1 MALDQIDVDNL
12 DEKEGDEMSFFD
24 HIAAL
29 RGHLVR
35 SFLVLF
41 GVLIAVF
48 CYSDFLF
55 SDVLQGP
62 TKADFITFRF
72 LCQQNILCFTMP
84 EVKFKTLTL
93 GEAFGTAMSASFWIA
108 LAISFPYIVWEVWR
122 FVKPGLHKKEQ
133 EGAGLML
140 LIIGLLFAVGLLFG
154 YYVVAPLAISFL
166 LNFTLPGVT
175 NSEPSI
181 SSYIDNLIAFTIP
194 LGFVFEL
201 PVIMYFLGRIG
212 IVSAK
217 MLRNSRRYAALIL
230 MIIAAVITPSPDAWS
245 MALVFV
251 PLYGLFEASIW
262 VVAKVDAKREKEHA
276 EFMKS

>member
-1 MALDQIDVDNL
+1 MALDQIDVDKM
-12 DEKEGDEMSFFD
+12 DEEGDEMSFFD

-41 GVLIAVF
+41 SVLIAVF

-55 SDVLQGP
+55 SDVLQAP
-62 TKADFITFRF
+62 AKPDFFTFRV
-72 LCQQNILCFTMP
+72 LCENNILCFTMP

-108 LAISFPYIVWEVWR
+108 LAISFPYIVWEIWR
-122 FVKPGLHKKEQ
+122 FVKPGLHPKEQ
-133 EGAGLML
+133 QGASFIL
-140 LIIGLLFAVGLLFG
+140 LIIGILFAIGLLFG

-181 SSYIDNLIAFTIP
+181 NSYIDNLIAFTIP

-217 MLRNSRRYAALIL
+217 LLRSSRRYAALIL
-230 MIIAAVITPSPDAWS
+230 MIIAAVITPSPDAMS

-251 PLYGLFEASIW
+251 PLYSLFEASIW
-262 VVAKVDAKREKEHA
+262 VVAKIDAKRAKE
-276 EFMKS
+276 ESSPS

>member
-1 MALDQIDVDNL
+1 MALDQVDVDKL
-12 DEKEGDEMSFFD
+12 DGNEGDEMSFFD

-29 RGHLVR
+29 RGHIVR

-41 GVLIAVF
+41 AVLIVVF
-48 CYSDFLF
+48 CYNDFIF
-55 SDVLQGP
+55 SDILQGP

-108 LAISFPYIVWEVWR
+108 LAISFPYIVWEIWR
-122 FVKPGLHKKEQ
+122 FVKPGLHEKEQ
-133 EGAGLML
+133 EGASFLL
-140 LIIGLLFAVGLLFG
+140 LIIGVLFAVGLLFG

-166 LNFTLPGVT
+166 LNFTIPGVT

-217 MLRNSRRYAALIL
+217 LLRNSRRYAALIL

-262 VVAKVDAKREKEHA
+262 VVAKVDAKREKENEA
-276 EFMKS
+276 FMKS

>member
-1 MALDQIDVDNL
+1 MALDQIDIDKM
-12 DEKEGDEMSFFD
+12 DEEGDEMSFFD

-41 GVLIAVF
+41 SVLIAVF
-48 CYSDFLF
+48 CCNDFLF
-55 SDVLQGP
+55 KEILMAP
-62 TKADFITFRF
+62 AKPNFFTFRF
-72 LCQQNILCFTMP
+72 LCENNILCFTIP
-84 EVKFKTLTL
+84 KVEFTTLTL
-93 GEAFGTAMSASFWIA
+93 GEAFGTVMSASFWIA
-108 LAISFPYIVWEVWR
+108 LAISFPYIVWEIWR

-133 EGAGLML
+133 EGAGFML
-140 LIIGLLFAVGLLFG
+140 LIIGVLFAIGLLFG

-166 LNFTLPGVT
+166 LNFTIADVT
-175 NSEPSI
+175 NTQPSI

-217 MLRNSRRYAALIL
+217 LLRSSRRYAALIL
-230 MIIAAVITPSPDAWS
+230 MIIAAVITPSPDAMS

-251 PLYGLFEASIW
+251 PLYSLFEASIW
-262 VVAKVDAKREKEHA
+262 VVAKIDAKRA
-276 EFMKS
+276 EEDAAFMNS